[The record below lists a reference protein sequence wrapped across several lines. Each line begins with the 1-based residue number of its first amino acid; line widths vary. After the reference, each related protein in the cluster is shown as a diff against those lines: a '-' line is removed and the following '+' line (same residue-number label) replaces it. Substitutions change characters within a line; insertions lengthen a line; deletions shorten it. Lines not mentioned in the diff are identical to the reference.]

1 MASVILGGLDL
12 SVLLAVAL
20 ILVLVNAEAGHEYEV
35 FLSFRGP
42 DSRLEFTDN
51 LYHRLKDAGVQT
63 FRDDEELRVGEE
75 IGPELMRAIKQSK
88 ISIPIFSKGYALSK
102 WCLKEVAEM
111 VKHKDETKHM
121 ILPIFLD
128 VTTDEVQHQTGSYA
142 EAFAQHEEKYNFK
155 TVQEWRDALQKVVK
169 LKGLELKK
177 EANGR
182 HGEFIKKV
190 LARVLISL
198 KKAYLDVNDILI
210 GIDHHVEAIK
220 TTLLEVDETGVQIVG
235 IWGMGGI
242 GKTTLAKVVYNQL
255 LDQFESS
262 CFLNDIRET
271 SSQHKGLEYLQSK
284 LVADILNCERKDFAN
299 TDEGT
304 KQLKYRLRHKK
315 AIILLDDVDGVDQ
328 LKALAGDLAWFG
340 PGSRIIITTREK
352 KVLDLFQVS
361 DIYELTLLSADQAFE
376 LFCRHAFIKGLP
388 TPDLY
393 GLSWDIVRTTGS
405 LPLALEV
412 IGSSLST
419 SSGRKEIWQGTL
431 KQLKKKP
438 HMKVQDTLRISYD
451 GLDRKQQE
459 IFLDI
464 SCFFIGTDARTVKPM
479 WDDRD
484 FFPEVEIEILLLK
497 SLIRITDDSKLWM
510 HDQLRDLGREIVEQ
524 ENYKEPWLRSRL
536 WHSEVAMRVLE
547 RQPWEGKT
555 KVEAISLEGY
565 QFRLE
570 DHCIEDDQFMHL
582 TNLRILQLE
591 KASLCGNFERLLP
604 DLQWLSWRF
613 CNSNPTPPTNLDLK
627 NLIVLDLSR
636 SMVSEDWAGWS
647 LMKVARKLKVL
658 DLTGCLQLRKTPDF
672 SAFPALERLILR
684 SCHNL
689 ISIDP
694 SIEKLSAL
702 VSLDIRNCTT
712 LKDLPQLGSMEALT
726 ELLVDGT
733 SIRELPVLRDTDK
746 LENLE
751 TLSANNCKLLAQIPD
766 SLKCLKKLKLLSLD
780 NCQSLG
786 AVPDSIGQ
794 LTSLVELSLSGTQI
808 RRLPDSVGNLTLLT
822 VLKIDHSRMTCLP
835 STLSTLENL
844 QVLNA
849 SGCVDLEG
857 EIPINIGSKSSMRI
871 LQLAD
876 TKISSLPT
884 SISCL
889 RQLEILDL
897 GGCQWLEALP
907 NLPSSLISLRLGGE
921 SIRIFPNLKHLINL
935 KELICSGCHQ
945 LVEVPPGIRNLSKLE
960 KLELSNTGITTLP
973 EQVGALPRLRE
984 LRIRKC
990 LKLKCLPR
998 LPPSLYELEI
1008 SFCSSLARLPNLSNL
1023 NKLSV
1028 LRVYSSCK
1036 ITEIPGLQ
1044 GLTSLKRLDTS
1055 LCPITHLDGLERLY
1069 FVSSLHVQW
1078 SQMVK
1083 LPNLPRL
1090 RRLSEMT
1097 ASYRR
1102 KHGPKVA

>member
-1 MASVILGGLDL
+1 MIAPVES
-12 SVLLAVAL
+12 STNK
-20 ILVLVNAEAGHEYEV
+20 VNAEAGHEYEV

-42 DSRLEFTDN
+42 DSLEEFTDN

-88 ISIPIFSKGYALSK
+88 ISIPLFSKGYASSK

-128 VTTDEVQHQTGSYA
+128 VTPDEVQHQTGSYA
-142 EAFAQHEEKYNFK
+142 EAFAQHEENYDFE
-155 TVQEWRDALQKVVK
+155 TVQVWRDALQKVVK

-177 EANGR
+177 EANGK

-198 KKAYLDVNDILI
+198 RNAYLDVNDILV
-210 GIDHHVEAIK
+210 GINHHVEAIK
-220 TTLLEVDETGVQIVG
+220 TTLLEVNETGVQIVG

-242 GKTTLAKVVYNQL
+242 GKTTLAKVVFNQL

-284 LVADILNCERKDFAN
+284 LVADILNSERKDFAN

-315 AIILLDDVDGVDQ
+315 AIILLDEVDRVDQ

-352 KVLDLFQVS
+352 NVLDLFQVS

-376 LFCRHAFIKGLP
+376 LFCKHAFIKGLP
-388 TPDLY
+388 TLDFID
-393 GLSWDIVRTTGS
+393 LSWDIVSTTGR

-412 IGSSLST
+412 IGASLST

-438 HMKVQDTLRISYD
+438 HMKVRDTLKISYD
-451 GLDRKQQE
+451 GLDHEQRE

-464 SCFFIGTDARTVKPM
+464 ACFFIGTDARVVKPM
-479 WDDRD
+479 WDDCD
-484 FFPEVEIEILLLK
+484 FFPEVGIEILLLK

-510 HDQLRDLGREIVEQ
+510 HDQLRDLGREIVER
-524 ENYKEPWLRSRL
+524 ENYKEPWLRCRL
-536 WHSEVAMRVLE
+536 WHSEVAMRALE
-547 RQPWEGKT
+547 RHPREGMT

-565 QFRLE
+565 QFRSE
-570 DHCIEDDQFMHL
+570 DHCIEDDRFLHL

-591 KASLCGNFERLLP
+591 KASLCGNFELLLP
-604 DLQWLSWRF
+604 DLQWLS
-613 CNSNPTPPTNLDLK
+613 NSNPTPPTNLDLK
-627 NLIVLDLSR
+627 SLIVLDLSR
-636 SMVSEDWAGWS
+636 SM
-647 LMKVARKLKVL
+647 VARKLKVL

-672 SAFPALERLILR
+672 SASPALERLILR

-689 ISIDP
+689 VSIDP

-702 VSLDIRNCTT
+702 VSLDIRNCTS
-712 LKDLPQLGSMEALT
+712 LKNLPQLGSMEALT

-786 AVPDSIGQ
+786 AVPDFIGQ

-808 RRLPDSVGNLTLLT
+808 RRLPDSIGNLTLLT
-822 VLKIDHSRMTCLP
+822 VPKIDHSHMTCLP
-835 STLSTLENL
+835 STLATLENL

-857 EIPINIGSKSSMRI
+857 DIPINIGSKSSMRI

-876 TKISSLPT
+876 TKVSSLPT

-897 GGCQWLEALP
+897 GGCQRLQALP

-921 SIRIFPNLKHLINL
+921 LIHIFPNLEHLINL
-935 KELICSGCHQ
+935 KELIFSGCRQ
-945 LVEVPPGIRNLSKLE
+945 LVEVPMGIRNLSKLE

-973 EQVGALPRLRE
+973 GALPHLRE
-984 LRIRKC
+984 LRIQKC

-998 LPPSLYELEI
+998 LPSSLYELEI

-1023 NKLSV
+1023 NNLSL
-1028 LRVYSSCK
+1028 LRVYNSCK

-1055 LCPITHLDGLERLY
+1055 LCPITHLDGLERLD
-1069 FVSSLHVQW
+1069 FLRSLHIQL
-1078 SQMVK
+1078 SQMEK
-1083 LPNLPRL
+1083 LPNPSKLWRL
-1090 RRLSEMT
+1090 FQMN
-1097 ASYRR
+1097 ASYHR
-1102 KHGPKVA
+1102 KLGPRPVA